1 LPGSERFELLAHML
15 RERLSREQLASKL
28 RSMNSPSL
36 RDAYVCCETIYNAIY
51 ALPVGELR
59 KELINCLGVNPG

>member
-1 LPGSERFELLAHML
+1 ML

-28 RSMNSPSL
+28 RSMKSSSL
-36 RDAYVCCETIYNAIY
+36 RDAYVCRETIYNAIY
-51 ALPVGELR
+51 ALPLGEQR